1 VEREEMRNHPYADLF
16 PMMDDAEF
24 HALCL
29 DIVANGL
36 QEPIVT
42 FAGQQILDGRN
53 RYKACLK
60 VKVTPKFQAYWG
72 KDPLQFVL
80 SKNLHRRHLN
90 ESQRAMLAAT
100 IKEMGRGKTQIC
112 VPTNGQLA
120 TTLNVSERSI
130 TDANRV
136 LAEAP
141 KKTVRKVMAGTVSV
155 SAAKKEIRPEPD
167 VEKVSQAE
175 YSHIISRLDRL
186 MRPELEQ
193 LGIAIADRLD

>member
-1 VEREEMRNHPYADLF
+1 MKSHPYADLF
-16 PMMDDAEF
+16 PMMDTAEF
-24 HALCL
+24 NALCE
-29 DIVANGL
+29 DIKENGL

-53 RYKACLK
+53 RFKACQA
-60 VKVTPKFQAYWG
+60 VKITPKFQTYWG
-72 KDPLQFVL
+72 KDPLQYVL

-155 SAAKKEIRPEPD
+155 SAAKKEIRPEPNA
-167 VEKVSQAE
+167 EKVSQAE
-175 YSHIISRLDRL
+175 YSHIVSRLDRL
-186 MRPELEQ
+186 MKPELEK
-193 LGIAIADRLD
+193 LGIAIADKLE